1 MDPKSFSLEKDNEFP
16 LHLYGTECVPPP
28 PASIPPSSIPTSPP
42 LHLSTLPDSDRNSLH
57 NLTFYASSFKYLSQS
72 QLCDNLCSCS
82 GYHTQESP
90 TMVWYSAITVLNEIM
105 PFIATWKDL
114 ENIILSEVNQRNTNV
129 IWYHLYVESKKKN
142 WYTGNYTQYFVIT
155 CKGKLS
161 EKEYMTKSLCCTLE
175 TNTTL

>member
-1 MDPKSFSLEKDNEFP
+1 MSSPYIYMVLNVCLP
-16 LHLYGTECVPPP
+16 LQPPP
-28 PASIPPSSIPTSPP
+28 PQPPSLPPHPSICPP
-42 LHLSTLPDSDRNSLH
+42 YLILSDRKSLH